1 MFQLFLGGGKVKI
14 KLIFNIAETT
24 SVPTSISLKIYE
36 MVFKSVLIKKN
47 PKFLKH
53 TVQFSIYI
61 STTPHTGRDMQIHKL
76 KRSNQGTCN

>member
-1 MFQLFLGGGKVKI
+1 
-14 KLIFNIAETT
+14 
-24 SVPTSISLKIYE
+24 

-47 PKFLKH
+47 PKFLKV

>member
-1 MFQLFLGGGKVKI
+1 MGGGKVK
-14 KLIFNIAETT
+14 LVNLIAETT
-24 SVPTSISLKIYE
+24 SVPISNSLKIYE
-36 MVFKSVLIKKN
+36 MVSSVLIKKN

>member
-1 MFQLFLGGGKVKI
+1 MGGGKVKI

-36 MVFKSVLIKKN
+36 MVFKSVLIKKKN
-47 PKFLKH
+47 EIFKTH
-53 TVQFSIYI
+53 SSIQYIYI

>member
-1 MFQLFLGGGKVKI
+1 
-14 KLIFNIAETT
+14 
-24 SVPTSISLKIYE
+24 

-47 PKFLKH
+47 EILKAH
-53 TVQFSIYI
+53 SSIQYIYI